1 MVKILI
7 YRKFVLTCT
16 LLFGVLL
23 GFAQEKPA
31 ESGLGEAASN
41 ATNPM
46 AFVTKLQL
54 QPNFTWKDG
63 GARQINLTTRII
75 QPTASI
81 GLPFIKSK
89 DPSKVY
95 TLYRLEL
102 PLIGQTYPNNPSFDA
117 TGLGDVIILDLV
129 AFKQKWGL
137 LGIGPGLVVPTM
149 NPKPISGG
157 KWCAGITSV
166 ALNTKTKGMQFG
178 VLLQQFFSFAG
189 SDNRSSKNFML
200 FQPIFNKVL
209 SKGYFVGI
217 SPIMNFDW
225 ENSNYNIPIS
235 VSIGKAFAKNLSA
248 FIAPQYM
255 LTGPSKGDFT
265 LQFQINS
272 MFPPLKK

>member
-1 MVKILI
+1 M
-7 YRKFVLTCT
+7 
-16 LLFGVLL
+16 LFIVGLL

-31 ESGLGEAASN
+31 ESSLGEAASN

-54 QPNFTWKDG
+54 QPNFTWKEGD
-63 GARQINLTTRII
+63 ARQINLTTRII
-75 QPTASI
+75 QPTGSI
-81 GLPFIKSK
+81 GLPFIRSN

-137 LGIGPGLVVPTM
+137 LGIGPGLIIPTM

-157 KWCAGITSV
+157 KWCAGLTSV

-178 VLLQQFFSFAG
+178 VLLQQFFSVAG
-189 SDNRSSKNFML
+189 PDDRPKKNFML

-209 SKGYFVGI
+209 SQGYFIGF

-225 ENSNYNIPIS
+225 ENSNYNIPLS

-248 FIAPQYM
+248 FVAPQYM

-265 LQFQINS
+265 LQFQINA
-272 MFPPLKK
+272 MFAAQKK